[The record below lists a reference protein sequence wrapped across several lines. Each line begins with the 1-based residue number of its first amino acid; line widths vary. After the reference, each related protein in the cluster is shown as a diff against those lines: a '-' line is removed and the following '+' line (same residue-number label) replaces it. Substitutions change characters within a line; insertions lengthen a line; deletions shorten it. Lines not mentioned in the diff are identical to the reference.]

1 VISRSITLLLA
12 GVLASFCW
20 NLARRAQADR
30 KRRLRRLEVELRLGD
45 GLENFHREVFR
56 FKHSRVLRPKAL
68 RQKAELIPSTKV
80 SSLRYIKGRQHED

>member
-1 VISRSITLLLA
+1 VLLMS
-12 GVLASFCW
+12 GFASFCW
-20 NLARRAQADR
+20 KLARQAQADR

-45 GLENFHREVFR
+45 ASETFHQEVFR
-56 FKHSRVLRPKAL
+56 LKHSRVLRPKAL